1 MRASVV
7 RELSA
12 IASTGRIPLLVAGL
26 AMGFHQSDAAG
37 VDALQGRGVDETVYL
52 REDEVTARL
61 DKWIATLSS

>member
-1 MRASVV
+1 
-7 RELSA
+7 
-12 IASTGRIPLLVAGL
+12 
-26 AMGFHQSDAAG
+26 MGFHQSDAAG